1 MLFNMYFWY
10 HWYPLQWVP
19 EINHH
24 CPGVPYLIV
33 GTQIDLRKDEAMIEN
48 LSKSRK
54 RPLST
59 AAGERLQSEVKAV
72 GYVECSALTQVI

>member
-1 MLFNMYFWY
+1 M
-10 HWYPLQWVP
+10 
-19 EINHH
+19 
-24 CPGVPYLIV
+24 IV

>member
-1 MLFNMYFWY
+1 M
-10 HWYPLQWVP
+10 
-19 EINHH
+19 
-24 CPGVPYLIV
+24 IV

-48 LSKSRK
+48 LSKNRK

-72 GYVECSALTQVI
+72 GYVECSALTQVQWFPLENQQSPFYVVNEVTLTR